1 MVTRR
6 SVFDVALIALLLAAC
21 SSEPRAV
28 GDSSVAT
35 THTTQPRRPTTTRA
49 TTTEASTTSLA
60 STTTTV
66 ALPVPEPPPVLGVTE
81 PSIELG
87 TIEIP
92 RLGLNSSLLEGIA
105 LSTLD
110 QAPGHW
116 PGTAMPGM
124 IGNVVVG
131 GHRVSHL
138 KPFRHLEQLLPG
150 DEVIFTTDAG
160 RFVYHVTQ
168 TQIVTPDS
176 MWIVDQTNAYTGT
189 LFACNP
195 PGKTTERIVVFLQL
209 AG

>member
-1 MVTRR
+1 
-6 SVFDVALIALLLAAC
+6 
-21 SSEPRAV
+21 
-28 GDSSVAT
+28 
-35 THTTQPRRPTTTRA
+35 
-49 TTTEASTTSLA
+49 
-60 STTTTV
+60 
-66 ALPVPEPPPVLGVTE
+66 
-81 PSIELG
+81 LG